1 MDSVPAEGFES
12 IPGFEL
18 TPEIALAFAQDGIVA
33 PTTVQRAVIP
43 PILAG
48 RHVVIQ
54 SGTGTGK
61 TLAYLLPI
69 LQLLRSSPGARAVC
83 FAPAAELALQ
93 TLRAAERYKA
103 PATNVAALVSGGNL
117 RQQQSRLVKSTQLV
131 VGTTGRILEMYEQR
145 KLKGV
150 TIMVLDEPEPV
161 LANKGAEYLRE
172 ILSRPEPKVQL
183 VFAAATFGVK
193 AEQWIADLMGKE
205 LVRPSISDDPLRS
218 QIEHRFVRIARE
230 TNRDQDLA
238 RFIEENRCQRVIVFV
253 NQPNLIRHLY
263 RFLNEHGLKSVSVS
277 PDRSKQECKQAL
289 LEFGRSQARVL
300 LTTDSAATGLD
311 VPDVAWVIHYELPS
325 SARSYVHRAGRTG
338 RAGRSGR
345 SVALVGDGQRA
356 QLEKMASELALEIE
370 PFYSS

>member
-1 MDSVPAEGFES
+1 MDSVPAAGFES

-18 TPEIALAFAQDGIVA
+18 TPEITLAFAQDGIVA
-33 PTTVQRAVIP
+33 PTAVQRAVIP

-48 RHVVIQ
+48 QHVVIQ

-69 LQLLRSSPGARAVC
+69 LQLLRTTPGARAVC

-93 TLRAAERYKA
+93 TLRTAERYKA
-103 PATNVAALVSGGNL
+103 PGTNAAALVSGGSL
-117 RQQQSRLVKSTQLV
+117 RQQQSRLQKSTQLV

-145 KLKGV
+145 KLKGA

-183 VFAAATFGVK
+183 VFAAATYGVK
-193 AEQWIADLMGKE
+193 AEQWISELMGKT
-205 LVRPSISDDPLRS
+205 LVRPSISDDPLRA
-218 QIEHRFVRIARE
+218 QIKHCFVRIQRE
-230 TNRDQDLA
+230 TSRDQDLA

-289 LEFGRSQARVL
+289 LDFGRSQARVL

-311 VPDVAWVIHYELPS
+311 VPDVAWVVHYELPS
-325 SARSYVHRAGRTG
+325 SARGYVHRAGRTG
-338 RAGRSGR
+338 RAGRSGH
-345 SVALVGDGQRA
+345 SVALVADGQRA
-356 QLEKMASELALEIE
+356 QLERMASELGLEIE
-370 PFYSS
+370 PFYS